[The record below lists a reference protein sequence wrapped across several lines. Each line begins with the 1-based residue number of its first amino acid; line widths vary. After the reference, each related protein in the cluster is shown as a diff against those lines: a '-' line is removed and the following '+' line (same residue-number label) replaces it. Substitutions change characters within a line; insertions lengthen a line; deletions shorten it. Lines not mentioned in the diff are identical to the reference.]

1 MTDVGG
7 ISSGQLRSFID
18 RIERL
23 EEEKSAVAEQ
33 IRDVYGEAKGYGYD
47 VKVIRKVIGL
57 RKMEPNDRHEQ
68 EELLDVYMHALG
80 MVPGSDSEE
89 EKAAA

>member
-23 EEEKSAVAEQ
+23 EEEKSAIAEQ

-80 MVPGSDSEE
+80 MIPASDSEE
-89 EKAAA
+89 EKAVA